1 MGFLSFILSILLITF
16 NAAISIRSLFS
27 PTYFE
32 EYKASSNDLLSVHT
46 CTAHFSIREAS
57 PNCKKKLVSAKY
69 SALKLSPYADI
80 SILLLVGFLSF
91 MLSILLIA
99 IMITL
104 SSRRL
109 I

>member
-16 NAAISIRSLFS
+16 LI
-27 PTYFE
+27 T
-32 EYKASSNDLLSVHT
+32 LLSRRLINIT
-46 CTAHFSIREAS
+46 TTGIRSIREAS

>member
-1 MGFLSFILSILLITF
+1 MGSVLENT
-16 NAAISIRSLFS
+16 
-27 PTYFE
+27 
-32 EYKASSNDLLSVHT
+32 VHT
-46 CTAHFSIREAS
+46 T
-57 PNCKKKLVSAKY
+57 KKLVSAKY

-109 I
+109 V